1 MEEALVLGPEVEGA
15 SAVAMVVVS
24 VAELELAVVFME
36 ALVVVEG
43 LEVVVEEASAVGMVE
58 ALVLDWV

>member
-1 MEEALVLGPEVEGA
+1 
-15 SAVAMVVVS
+15 MVVVS